1 MVLMERL
8 NKIQISGILVI
19 LFYLGITIYFYSL
32 NWVYDRI
39 QILTEFYLT
48 KTTIFVFCYLC
59 IWIFIWNNNLKF
71 HSLYKSII
79 ALFSFIFFLCI
90 YRVFIF

>member
-1 MVLMERL
+1 MERL
-8 NKIQISGILVI
+8 NKIQITGILVI
-19 LFYLGITIYFYSL
+19 FLYLGITIYFYSH

-39 QILTEFYLT
+39 QKLTDFYLT
-48 KTTIFVFCYLC
+48 KTIIFVFSYLS
-59 IWIFIWNNNLKF
+59 IWIFIWNNNFKF

-79 ALFSFIFFLCI
+79 ALFSFIFFLYM